1 MREEEI
7 EIKGISYKY
16 EMQKYSSARNIKL
29 RIDKN
34 GSIKVSL
41 PDYVPY
47 LAARKFLHNNTPWIE
62 KKLDLLKF
70 QKNRYYYL
78 GNNIDLIKKECLNN
92 KNLKYI
98 FKNNTLT
105 VQINRFDNSTNDELF
120 FGWLKIQAE
129 NYIPKRV
136 NELAKKYNFEFY
148 KLQLKNLSTR
158 WGSCSSKKILSFNV
172 KLMYFN
178 YNVIDYVI
186 IHELC
191 HLKEMNHSV
200 KFWKLVKS
208 IVPEFETYRREL
220 NKIIL

>member
-7 EIKGISYKY
+7 EINGISYRY
-16 EMQKYSSARNIKL
+16 EMQKYTSARNIKL
-29 RIDKN
+29 KIDKN

-41 PDYVPY
+41 PKYVPY
-47 LAARKFLHNNTPWIE
+47 LTARKFIYKNTLWIE
-62 KKLDLLKF
+62 KKLDFLKF
-70 QKNRYYYL
+70 QKNKYYYL
-78 GNNIDLIKKECLNN
+78 GNNIDLIKKEYLNN

-98 FKNNTLT
+98 FKNNRLI
-105 VQINRFDNSTNDELF
+105 VLINRVNSFSNDELF
-120 FGWLKIQAE
+120 FDWLKIQAE
-129 NYIPKRV
+129 SYIPKRV
-136 NELAKKYNFEFY
+136 NILAKKHNFQFH

-178 YNVIDYVI
+178 YKVIDYVI

-191 HLKEMNHSV
+191 HLKEMNHSE
-200 KFWKLVKS
+200 KFWKLVRG
-208 IVPEFETYRREL
+208 IIPDYEIYRKEL

>member
-7 EIKGISYKY
+7 EINGISYKC
-16 EMQKYSSARNIKL
+16 EMQKYNSARNIKL
-29 RIDKN
+29 KIDKN

-41 PDYVPY
+41 PNYVPY
-47 LAARKFLHNNTPWIE
+47 LAARKFLHKNTLWIE

-70 QKNRYYYL
+70 QKNKYYYL
-78 GNNIDLIKKECLNN
+78 GNNIDLIKKEYLNN

-98 FKNNTLT
+98 FKNNTLI
-105 VQINRFDNSTNDELF
+105 VLINRFNTFTNDELF
-120 FGWLKIQAE
+120 FEWIRIQAE

-136 NELAKKYNFEFY
+136 NGLAKKYNFQFY

-178 YNVIDYVI
+178 YNIIDYVI

-191 HLKEMNHSV
+191 HLKEMNHSE

-208 IVPEFETYRREL
+208 IIPEYELYRKEL

>member
-7 EIKGISYKY
+7 EINGIPYKY
-16 EMQKYSSARNIKL
+16 EMQKYTSARNIKL
-29 RIDKN
+29 TINKN
-34 GSIKVSL
+34 GGIKVSL
-41 PDYVPY
+41 PKYVPY
-47 LAARKFLHNNTPWIE
+47 LAARKFLHKNVIWIE

-70 QKNRYYYL
+70 QINRYYYL
-78 GNNIDLIKKECLNN
+78 GNNIDFIKKEYLNN

-98 FKNNTLT
+98 FKNNTLI
-105 VQINRFDNSTNDELF
+105 VLINRTNTSTNNELF
-120 FGWLKIQAE
+120 FEWLKLQAE
-129 NYIPKRV
+129 DYIPKRV
-136 NELAKKYNFEFY
+136 NYLAEKYNFQFY

-178 YNVIDYVI
+178 YKVIDYVI

-200 KFWKLVKS
+200 KFWNLVKS
-208 IVPEFETYRREL
+208 IIPEYEIYRKEL
-220 NKIIL
+220 NKFIL